1 MDVKAELKKF
11 IQTNFFLGSSEPLGD
26 DDSFLDRN
34 LIDSTGVLELVGYLE
49 STHNIQVEDE
59 EIIPENLDSIDR
71 IVGFLERK
79 SAAVDGAV

>member
-1 MDVKAELKKF
+1 MDVRVELKKF
-11 IQTNFFLGSSEPLGD
+11 IQTNFFLGGGEPLGD
-26 DDSFLDRN
+26 DDSFLERN